1 MAFRA
6 PAVMPPRP
14 NNAQGEAGRA
24 GGVLLSACGT
34 GAGGMAAEIAEK
46 RACSQ
51 GRFRVSVTDE
61 LPSAKNISTVVP
73 AAGAMMTAG

>member
-34 GAGGMAAEIAEK
+34 EPGAWPPRSRKNE
-46 RACSQ
+46 RSQ